1 MSFWYLVHRRDH
13 EDHGGV
19 IVFCAWLWWCAFAG
33 FTLPACA
40 DTARGARRDGRIPF
54 RPPGAGRRGRAP
66 WHGASPDKT
75 GGRRQ
80 KRRRRRRLA
89 GARAKVA
96 PPLRHRTRNFPK
108 RADEIL
114 DGGSIYWVVNRVVS
128 VRQRIE
134 DIVEAKQRDGTR
146 CTDLVLH
153 PALVPV
159 RGRVMKPFQG
169 WRYLAP
175 ADAPPDEA
183 APRAKPCICR
193 RRCGANWRR
202 WRCYRGR

>member
-1 MSFWYLVHRRDH
+1 LAVGAKSV
-13 EDHGGV
+13 EDV
-19 IVFCAWLWWCAFAG
+19 RAWQA
-33 FTLPACA
+33 
-40 DTARGARRDGRIPF
+40 
-54 RPPGAGRRGRAP
+54 
-66 WHGASPDKT
+66 
-75 GGRRQ
+75 
-80 KRRRRRRLA
+80 
-89 GARAKVA
+89 ARAKVA

-175 ADAPPDEA
+175 ADAPPDFSGPAGETVHLPEA
-183 APRAKPCICR
+183 LR
-193 RRCGANWRR
+193 RELAALALL
-202 WRCYRGR
+202 